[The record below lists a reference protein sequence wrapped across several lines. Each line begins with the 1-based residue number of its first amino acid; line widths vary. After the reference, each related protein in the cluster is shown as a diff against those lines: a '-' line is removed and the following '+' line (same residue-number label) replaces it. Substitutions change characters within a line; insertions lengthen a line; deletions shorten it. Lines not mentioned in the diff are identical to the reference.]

1 MLNET
6 VWGREYQ
13 TAVLAFVRG
22 VIAAELNGAPAPAAP
37 ELPPLRAKGACFVT
51 LHDAFGGLR
60 GCIGNL
66 EAYEPLGDNLR
77 HNALNAAFRDPRFP
91 PLEPE
96 ELSEIRLEVSL
107 LSAPEPIAG
116 PEDFVVGRHGI
127 ILQQDGR
134 SAVFLPQVAPE
145 QGWDRETTLDFL
157 ARKAGLPEDAW
168 RRPGARFFVFTATVF
183 GE

>member
-6 VWGREYQ
+6 IWSREYQ
-13 TAVLAFVRG
+13 TAVLSFVRN
-22 VIAAELNGAPAPAAP
+22 VIAAEFAGSPDPAMP
-37 ELPPLRAKGACFVT
+37 ELACLRAQGACFVT
-51 LHDAFGGLR
+51 LNDAAGNLR

-66 EAYEPLGDNLR
+66 QAYEPLGDNLR

-96 ELSEIRLEVSL
+96 ELPETHIEVSI
-107 LSAPEPIAG
+107 LSAPSPIAG
-116 PEDFVVGRHGI
+116 PEEFIIGRHGI
-127 ILQQDGR
+127 ILQQSGR

-157 ARKAGLPEDAW
+157 ARKAGFQSNAWKSKDA
-168 RRPGARFFVFTATVF
+168 AFSVFKTAIF
-183 GE
+183 R

>member
-6 VWGREYQ
+6 IWSREYQ
-13 TAVLAFVRG
+13 TAVLSFVRN
-22 VIAAELNGAPAPAAP
+22 VIAAEFAGSPDPAMP
-37 ELPPLRAKGACFVT
+37 ELACLRAQGACFVT
-51 LHDAFGGLR
+51 LNDASGNLR

-66 EAYEPLGDNLR
+66 QAYEPLGDNLR

-96 ELSEIRLEVSL
+96 ELPETHIEVSI
-107 LSAPEPIAG
+107 LSAPSPIAG
-116 PEDFVVGRHGI
+116 PEEFIIGRHGI
-127 ILQQDGR
+127 ILQQSGR

-157 ARKAGLPEDAW
+157 ARKAGLPADAW
-168 RRPGARFFVFTATVF
+168 RQPGARFFVFTATVF